1 MSCRKRGSMRV
12 EAEVKIK
19 ILDGEER
26 GRIDTFS
33 TIGETDTTYTEL
45 GIIERL
51 RLEWRHIHDVH
62 IVKPQESEDT

>member
-1 MSCRKRGSMRV
+1 MKV

-26 GRIDTFS
+26 GKTDTFT
-33 TIGETDTTYTEL
+33 TIGETDTEYTKY

-51 RLEWRHIHDVH
+51 RLEWRYIHNVRL
-62 IVKPQESEDT
+62 VEPQESEEV